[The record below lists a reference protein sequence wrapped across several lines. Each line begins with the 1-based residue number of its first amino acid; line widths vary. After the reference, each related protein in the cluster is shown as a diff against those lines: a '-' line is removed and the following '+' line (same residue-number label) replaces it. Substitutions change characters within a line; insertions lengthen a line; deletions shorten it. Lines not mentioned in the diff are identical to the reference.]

1 MWWSEGQTTLCWP
14 QELYRIGDYDSE
26 AGELWDDETEFDDVE
41 DFDQCNVLDDSQQ
54 SWETESE
61 TSVAGDVS
69 YRYSFLI
76 HLMHWI
82 VNKKYMV
89 DDCTFFS

>member
-1 MWWSEGQTTLCWP
+1 MEVWWSEGHTTLCWP

-26 AGELWDDETEFDDVE
+26 AGELWDDETEFDDV
-41 DFDQCNVLDDSQQ
+41 DDLDHQNAQDDSQQ

-69 YRYSFLI
+69 YRYL
-76 HLMHWI
+76 
-82 VNKKYMV
+82 
-89 DDCTFFS
+89 FSIPFSSSSVTYH